1 MQERDQSMQ
10 LKELDS
16 VYKWYF
22 KKLEKLGMLTSG
34 EIEEEDNFNNPDKV
48 EAKKAEKEKYA
59 EHVRKLYADPV
70 YAQEQDMKY
79 FEKEERTIH
88 NEIPPAKDRLMSY
101 KRKGFD
107 KRFEFGVGK
116 SESVDKFASAK
127 QMKQRPF
134 SGASAFT

>member
-1 MQERDQSMQ
+1 
-10 LKELDS
+10 
-16 VYKWYF
+16 
-22 KKLEKLGMLTSG
+22 MLSTS
-34 EIEEEDNFNNPDKV
+34 EMEEEYNFHHPEKV
-48 EAKKAEKEKYA
+48 EAIKAEKEKFA

-70 YAQEQDMKY
+70 YANEQDMKY

-116 SESVDKFASAK
+116 SESVDRFSSA
-127 QMKQRPF
+127 Q
-134 SGASAFT
+134 